1 MCAKPLEFQLF
12 SQHNGRVL
20 SAFTKQVSNGCL
32 RELFQTWDRGKGK
45 PQRWSSRGFL
55 IHCNSLGML
64 RSLRHPSM
72 KCSRRE
78 RTSLKRRPTEGKLH
92 CFGTH
97 QIIHLLQKVFQINV
111 GCQTWWPDI
120 KSKWMSK
127 RAIHVVSF
135 CYGLREKRGWHTH
148 NPAWKFMKNH
158 FNPPTSAPRPVQVV
172 KEPSWHWPGRDAPRP
187 PSMWLGM

>member
-1 MCAKPLEFQLF
+1 MAVCASCFRPEIVVKE
-12 SQHNGRVL
+12 S
-20 SAFTKQVSNGCL
+20 
-32 RELFQTWDRGKGK
+32 

-92 CFGTH
+92 CFSTH
-97 QIIHLLQKVFQINV
+97 QRSHLLQKIFKINV
-111 GCQTWWPDI
+111 GCQTWWPDQ
-120 KSKWMSK
+120 KQMNVPA
-127 RAIHVVSF
+127 RNSF
-135 CYGLREKRGWHTH
+135 CIIFAMDCERKGGDTLITQHENLLIKY
-148 NPAWKFMKNH
+148 H

-187 PSMWLGM
+187 PSMWFGM